1 MKTIFKI
8 AKAELSLLFY
18 SPIAWFLLVAF
29 LFQCGLAYTVTIED
43 YLTRQEIGGRGLRYL
58 TFLTSNIFAPPFGI
72 LPGLVNKLYL
82 YLPLLTMGLISREI
96 SSGTIRLLY
105 SSPIKVQEIVLGK
118 FLAMMLYNLLLIGI
132 ILLIVLLGLFNIR
145 SADAGLLLSG
155 LLGIYL
161 LLCAYSAIGL
171 FMSCLTSY
179 QVVAAL
185 STLVVF
191 AVLNYIGTLWQGID
205 FVRDLSYYLSISGR
219 TEHMLRG
226 LLSTKDT
233 LYFCVIVFIFLGF
246 SVCKL
251 QGDMESRPFILRTAR
266 YVLILVAGLAV
277 GYVSS
282 LPGFIGYLDTTATRS
297 MTLTAVS
304 QQIVRETGDTPLEVT
319 SYINLLDGRFWNGT
333 PEKRNEDL
341 ARWENY
347 LRFKPGIKFK
357 YIYYYDSS
365 EDKSLFKYN
374 PGTTLRS
381 LAERY
386 AKSAHVDMDLFK
398 SPAEIRQLIDLRP
411 EHNRYVM
418 QLKYNNRTTFLR
430 LFNDPM
436 VFPAEAE
443 TDAALKR
450 LMLPSMPK
458 VFFAQGELE
467 RSIEKAGDR
476 HYKTITSNITFR
488 HALVNQGFDVGTLSL
503 KDQEIPPDITAL
515 VIADPK
521 IPFDTVTL
529 EKIQRYIAEG
539 GNLLIAGEPGRGNV
553 LNPILQALGVQLMD
567 GMLVQKSRDFSPDMT
582 QAHLTAQA
590 AGLTQ
595 KLRQAFED
603 DIRLSMPG
611 AAALSYSEDGPFSI
625 HALVTTDSL
634 SSWNKKVRP
643 TGEAMEAAED
653 ADHTTENPLSD
664 ETKRKDTANLAWR
677 GLAYAPEQGD
687 QKGPLA
693 AMVALTRTVNG
704 KEQRIVVSGDA
715 DFLSNME
722 LNRLNIR
729 TCNFDYSTGLFNW
742 LSHGEFPI
750 DDARSKSKDT
760 RLKITSG
767 GLRTLR
773 VFLLGILPG
782 LLLLTGA
789 IILIRR
795 KRK

>member
-29 LFQCGLAYTVTIED
+29 LFQCGLAYTGTVGD
-43 YLTRQEIGGRGLRYL
+43 YLTRQEVGGRGLRYL
-58 TFLTSNIFAPPFGI
+58 TFLTSNIFTPPFGI
-72 LPGLVNKLYL
+72 LPGLVSKLYL

-105 SSPIKVQEIVLGK
+105 SSPIKVREIVLGK
-118 FLAMMLYNLLLIGI
+118 FLAMMMYNLLLILI

-191 AVLNYIGTLWQGID
+191 AVLNYIGTLWQDID

-226 LLSTKDT
+226 LISTRDV
-233 LYFCVIVFIFLGF
+233 LYFCVIIFMFLGF

-251 QGDMESRPFILRTAR
+251 QGDMESRPLFIRATR

-277 GYVSS
+277 GYISL
-282 LPGFIGYLDTTATRS
+282 LPGFVGYLDTTVTRS
-297 MTLTAVS
+297 MTLTPVS
-304 QQIVRETGDTPLEVT
+304 QQIVKETGDTSLEVT
-319 SYINLLDGRFWNGT
+319 SYINLLDNHFWNGT

-347 LRFKPGIKFK
+347 LRFKPRIKFN
-357 YIYYYDSS
+357 YVYYYDSS

-386 AKSAHVDMDLFK
+386 AKSAHVDIDKFK
-398 SPAEIRQLIDLRP
+398 TPAEIRKIIDLRP

-450 LMLPSMPK
+450 LMLPAMPK
-458 VFFAQGELE
+458 IFFSQGELE

-476 HYKTITSNITFR
+476 HYRTIASNISFR
-488 HALVNQGFDVGTLSL
+488 YALVNQGFDVGTLSL
-503 KDQEIPPDITAL
+503 KDQKIPQDISTL

-521 IPFDTVTL
+521 IPFDTASL
-529 EKIQRYIAEG
+529 EKIQRYIAGG

-553 LNPILQALGVQLMD
+553 LNPILQPLGVQLMD
-567 GMLVQKSRDFSPDMT
+567 GMLVQKSRDFSPDMI
-582 QAHLTAQA
+582 QPHLTAEA

-595 KLRQAFED
+595 KLRQAAED

-611 AAALSYSEDGPFSI
+611 AAALSYTEDGPFSI
-625 HALVTTDSL
+625 HALVVTDSIA
-634 SSWNKKVRP
+634 SWNKKVRP
-643 TGEAMEAAED
+643 TGEAIQAAED
-653 ADHTTENPLSD
+653 ADHTSDNPFAND
-664 ETKRKDTANLAWR
+664 TKMKDTANPAWQD
-677 GLAYAPEQGD
+677 LAYEPEQGD

-693 AMVALTRTVNG
+693 AMVDLTRMING

-715 DFLSNME
+715 DFLSNLE
-722 LNRLNIR
+722 LNRINIR
-729 TCNFDYSTGLFNW
+729 TCNFDFSTGLFNW
-742 LSHGEFPI
+742 LSYGEFPI
-750 DDARSKSKDT
+750 DDARPKSKDI
-760 RLKITSG
+760 RLKLTSG
-767 GLRTLR
+767 GLTTLR
-773 VFLLGILPG
+773 VFLLGILSG
-782 LLLLTGA
+782 LLLVLGG